1 MFTLPSKYATILPF
15 LIGRSVTLEGRL
27 ARLVRR
33 TLISINVLAKDNDK
47 RDLFQIAGYNSPK
60 NSSDVIAL
68 IYKHFKMIKSL
79 NISWIKRIKSEGL
92 RYSLDTDE
100 YTSISKKRF
109 LSVNIFSKDCLYYFN
124 ITSLKRRSTKHIF
137 YSSIA
142 S

>member
-15 LIGRSVTLEGRL
+15 QIGRSVTLEGRL

-33 TLISINVLAKDNDK
+33 TLISINI
-47 RDLFQIAGYNSPK
+47 LFKIAGYNSPK
-60 NSSDVIAL
+60 ISSDVIAL